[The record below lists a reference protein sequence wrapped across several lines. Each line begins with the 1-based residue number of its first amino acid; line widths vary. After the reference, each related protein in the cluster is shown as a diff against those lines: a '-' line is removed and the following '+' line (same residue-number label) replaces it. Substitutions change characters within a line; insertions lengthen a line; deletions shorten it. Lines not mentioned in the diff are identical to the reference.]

1 MDIHKNARSCPASR
15 ALLVE
20 RVLNGG
26 VAVAEAAHAI
36 GLSERRARSWIKR
49 YRKEGASGLLDRSS
63 RPRRLRQQTPSSVEQ
78 RIVELRKKDLTCR
91 RIAKMVKRSLATV
104 ARVVSRHG
112 LSRLHRPEP
121 TPVVRYEKSQPGEL
135 IHIDTKKLACIHG
148 IGHRIT
154 GSPRRH
160 QHRKVG
166 YEVVHVCVDDAT
178 RLAYV
183 EILKDDQIPSAVG
196 FLERAIGWFGTRGVA
211 VERVMSD
218 NGPAYKSHAFAAAC
232 RSLNVRHIRTR
243 PYTPRTNGKAERL
256 IQTLLREW
264 AYRFP
269 FRSSAERESLLPYY
283 LHFYNYH
290 RSHRSLGE
298 LPPISRLNR
307 NNLLR
312 PNS

>member
-20 RVLNGG
+20 RVLKQG
-26 VAVAEAAHAI
+26 VSMARATEAI
-36 GLSERRARSWIKR
+36 GLSERRGRIWLKR
-49 YRKEGASGLLDRSS
+49 YREESAAGLLDRSS
-63 RPRRLRQQTPSSVEQ
+63 RPQRVRRTAQRVERRIVRLRQAG
-78 RIVELRKKDLTCR
+78 LTCR
-91 RIAKMVKRSLATV
+91 LIAALVKRSLSTV
-104 ARVVSRHG
+104 ARIVRRHA
-112 LSRLHRPEP
+112 LSRLHQQDQP
-121 TPVVRYEKSQPGEL
+121 PVIRYEKARPGEL
-135 IHIDTKKLACIHG
+135 IHIDTKKLARIHG

-160 QHRKVG
+160 QHRGVG
-166 YEVVHVCVDDAT
+166 YEVVHVCIDDHS
-178 RLAYV
+178 RLSYV
-183 EILKDDQIPSAVG
+183 EILADEQIPSAVG
-196 FLERAIGWFGTRGVA
+196 FLTRAIAWFGAQGIA

-218 NGPAYKSHAFAAAC
+218 NGSAYRSKLFAATC
-232 RSLNVRHIRTR
+232 RSIGVRHIRTR

-269 FRSSAERESLLPYY
+269 FRSSAQRQALLHDY

-298 LPPISRLNR
+298 LPPISRLGR
-307 NNLLR
+307 NNVLT
-312 PNS
+312 PDN